1 MLRRSDPRLGV
12 MKIEYRGMKEVEL
25 RLYTYPNVFNAT
37 MNLKPRTPKY
47 SKGNENN
54 KQERKLGISIVTDIH
69 NLCGTPRS
77 ASVRAV
83 TLI

>member
-1 MLRRSDPRLGV
+1 

-37 MNLKPRTPKY
+37 MNLKPPTPKY

-54 KQERKLGISIVTDIH
+54 RQERKLGISIVTEIH
-69 NLCGTPRS
+69 NLPR
-77 ASVRAV
+77 
-83 TLI
+83 TLR